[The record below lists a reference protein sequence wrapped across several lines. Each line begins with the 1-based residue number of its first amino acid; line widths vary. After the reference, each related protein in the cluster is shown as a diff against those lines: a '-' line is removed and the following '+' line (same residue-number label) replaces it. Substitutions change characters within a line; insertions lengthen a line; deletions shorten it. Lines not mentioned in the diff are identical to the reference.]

1 MHKIVRIIFKSVG
14 FASLTVACGILVSMF
29 FIKEPTNIEIKKNC
43 KTHVCASEK
52 SQGIDIFSRC
62 LKRCYL
68 ESNKI
73 QSGMWAIPVVV
84 AIFFIGTGLI
94 LLVIASFSRTKKK
107 SI

>member
-1 MHKIVRIIFKSVG
+1 MNKILRIILISAG

-29 FIKEPTNIEIKKNC
+29 FIEEPTNIQIKENC

-52 SQGIDIFSRC
+52 SERIDLFSRC
-62 LKRCYL
+62 LERCYL

-84 AIFFIGTGLI
+84 AIFFIGIGLI
-94 LLVIASFSRTKKK
+94 LIVIASFSRIKEK

>member
-1 MHKIVRIIFKSVG
+1 MLKIVRIIFKIAG
-14 FASLTVACGILVSMF
+14 FTSLTVACGILVSMF
-29 FIKEPTNIEIKKNC
+29 FIKEPTNIEIKENC

-84 AIFFIGTGLI
+84 AIFFIGIGLI
-94 LLVIASFSRTKKK
+94 LLVIASFSSTKKK
-107 SI
+107 RI

>member
-1 MHKIVRIIFKSVG
+1 MHKIVKIIFKIAG

-29 FIKEPTNIEIKKNC
+29 FIKEPTNIEIKENC

-84 AIFFIGTGLI
+84 SIFFIGIGLI
-94 LLVIASFSRTKKK
+94 LLVIASFSSTKKK

>member
-1 MHKIVRIIFKSVG
+1 MHKIVRIIFKIAG

-29 FIKEPTNIEIKKNC
+29 FIKEPTNIEIKENC

-84 AIFFIGTGLI
+84 SIFFIGIGLI
-94 LLVIASFSRTKKK
+94 LLVIASFSSTKKK
-107 SI
+107 RI

>member
-1 MHKIVRIIFKSVG
+1 MHKILKIIFKSVG

-29 FIKEPTNIEIKKNC
+29 FIEEPTDIKIKKNC

-52 SQGIDIFSRC
+52 IQEIDLLSRC
-62 LKRCYL
+62 LERCYL

-84 AIFFIGTGLI
+84 AIFFIGLGLI
-94 LLVIASFSRTKKK
+94 LLVIASFLRIKKK

>member
-1 MHKIVRIIFKSVG
+1 MHKIVRIIFKIAG
-14 FASLTVACGILVSMF
+14 FASLTVACGILLSMF
-29 FIKEPTNIEIKKNC
+29 FIKEPTNIEIKENC

-52 SQGIDIFSRC
+52 NQGIDIFSRC

-84 AIFFIGTGLI
+84 SIFFIGIGLI
-94 LLVIASFSRTKKK
+94 LLVIASFSSTKKK